1 MQQPIYQDQQSGQQG
16 AGQQMLLCPVRLVY
30 ETQILVQ
37 PGEQIQPNQT
47 IFINPHNPPPWIQNR
62 PQNNVMYVQQMAPNN
77 FMQQIQQHPT
87 QNPIYIHQNYN
98 NIQQMIPQQFL
109 SQAQHKEVRT
119 TNVQMAN
126 MLQRNPTQTLQPTAS
141 PYNTSTQSETTQNNT
156 TANFG
161 VIPANYMQNQIN
173 QNQINFLPTNVNN
186 KQIVQNVQTPPRPA
200 VTTANVMNFQRNIEM
215 QQNIPR
221 PVVQQTFQHES
232 NMIQTSLPQ
241 SITMV
246 PIQPTQSLQRPNDT
260 QDQITQIRPMQTLG
274 TNKPNLPPTGNTIT
288 NSTHERIVKKIAAV
302 TPKGNITVNTLVNT
316 VPKNVPSY
324 SYRPIQ
330 PRPQQ
335 QRNIAP
341 NIIPTNTQTQIKGPP
356 KLQQPLP
363 YNTNPL
369 TYVMTSNYTNTEQ
382 SMFNRKRKSE
392 SPDEVQKKMMIN
404 HVPQKNSPVAV
415 VSSVQTNTVSSI
427 GVNTMP
433 MQKTHKMPPNITRIP
448 TIIRNEETI
457 KDIQQR
463 VEVPTVKET
472 ASPSETEKLLRNTV
486 FTQARNRVLA
496 DKQEIISTNVIKVE
510 TITSDYKS
518 ESILKK
524 ELEKEPAKNSEESKM
539 DVVKNEE
546 EHKIELINKEEE
558 IKKDLINKEED
569 VKKHLVKKEEEI
581 RKDLIKKEEEI
592 RKDLI
597 KKEEEIR
604 KDLIKKEEEIR
615 KDLVK
620 KEESKKVLVKK
631 EENEL
636 DSIKKEEE
644 TQKES
649 TKKEDTNP
657 VVQTKEE
664 KIGKDANDV
673 LKPNIREINVLG
685 NSKSNDKNGFVLTH
699 VLDGYVIQESNIA
712 FPIRRPLKEKTLPP
726 NTVTEVKKDSK
737 EVKTENNTKMFNL
750 SNLNLNEA
758 EEKKR
763 LAEEEENKDCKESV
777 SKKDNPFA
785 ELKTETV
792 KSWTVKEL
800 TEHLVK
806 YEWEETVSVLLEHE
820 IDGESLY
827 LVSKNQLVSI
837 GISEEHADIICDFV
851 KR

>member
-1 MQQPIYQDQQSGQQG
+1 MQQPIYQDQQGGQQG

-77 FMQQIQQHPT
+77 FMPQIQQQPA

-98 NIQQMIPQQFL
+98 NLQQMIPQQII

-119 TNVQMAN
+119 ANVQMAN
-126 MLQRNPTQTLQPTAS
+126 MLQRNPAQQLQPTAN
-141 PYNTSTQSETTQNNT
+141 PYNTSAPNEAQNTATT
-156 TANFG
+156 NFG
-161 VIPANYMQNQIN
+161 VIPANYMQNQIT
-173 QNQINFLPTNVNN
+173 QNQINFIPTNAN
-186 KQIVQNVQTPPRPA
+186 KQIIQNVQTPRPA
-200 VTTANVMNFQRNIEM
+200 VTTTNVMNFQRNIEI

-221 PVVQQTFQHES
+221 TVVQQTFQHES
-232 NMIQTSLPQ
+232 NIQTSLPQ

-246 PIQPTQSLQRPNDT
+246 PIQPTQPPQRTNDT
-260 QDQITQIRPMQTLG
+260 HDQSTQIRPMQTLVA
-274 TNKPNLPPTGNTIT
+274 NKPTIPPTVTTIS

-316 VPKNVPSY
+316 VPKNVSSY

-335 QRNIAP
+335 QRNIVP
-341 NIIPTNTQTQIKGPP
+341 NIIPTNTQAQIKGPP
-356 KLQQPLP
+356 KMQQPVT
-363 YNTNPL
+363 YNANPL
-369 TYVMTSNYTNTEQ
+369 TYLMTSNYTNTEQ

-392 SPDEVQKKMMIN
+392 SPDEVQKKMVSQI
-404 HVPQKNSPVAV
+404 PQKGSPVAV
-415 VSSVQTNTVSSI
+415 VSSVQTNTVNSI

-433 MQKTHKMPPNITRIP
+433 MQKTHKMPANITRIP
-448 TIIRNEETI
+448 NMIRNEETI
-457 KDIQQR
+457 KEIQQR
-463 VEVPTVKET
+463 VETQMVKDT
-472 ASPSETEKLLRNTV
+472 SSQSETEKLLRNTV

-496 DKQEIISTNVIKVE
+496 DKQEMISTNTIKVE
-510 TITSDYKS
+510 TITSEIKT

-524 ELEKEPAKNSEESKM
+524 ELEKEPVKIAEENKR
-539 DVVKNEE
+539 DLVKKEE
-546 EHKIELINKEEE
+546 ENKIELIKKEEESKKDLTNKEEE
-558 IKKDLINKEED
+558 IKKEI
-569 VKKHLVKKEEEI
+569 VKKEEEI
-581 RKDLIKKEEEI
+581 RKEIIKKEEEI

-604 KDLIKKEEEIR
+604 KDIIKKEEAIR
-615 KDLVK
+615 KDLFK
-620 KEESKKVLVKK
+620 KVEESKNVLVQKK
-631 EENEL
+631 EDKKEL
-636 DSIKKEEE
+636 ITKEEE
-644 TQKES
+644 NKKDAPENET
-649 TKKEDTNP
+649 TKSV
-657 VVQTKEE
+657 VVQKEE
-664 KIGKDANDV
+664 KIGKDPSNT

-685 NSKSNDKNGFVLTH
+685 NRQSNDKNSFVLTH

-712 FPIRRPLKEKTLPP
+712 FPIRRPLKEKTLLP
-726 NTVTEVKKDSK
+726 NTNTVSVDKKESK
-737 EVKTENNTKMFNL
+737 EVKTETSTKIINL
-750 SNLNLNEA
+750 SNLNLNDV

-763 LAEEEENKDCKESV
+763 VAEGEENKECTESD

-785 ELKTETV
+785 VLKTETV

-806 YEWEETVSVLLEHE
+806 YEWDETVTVLLEHE

>member
-1 MQQPIYQDQQSGQQG
+1 MQQPIYQDQQGGQQG
-16 AGQQMLLCPVRLVY
+16 AAQQQMLLCPVRLVY

-77 FMQQIQQHPT
+77 FMQQIQQHPA

-98 NIQQMIPQQFL
+98 NIQQMIPQQII

-119 TNVQMAN
+119 TNVQMTN
-126 MLQRNPTQTLQPTAS
+126 MLQRNPPQSLQPTPG
-141 PYNTSTQSETTQNNT
+141 PYNTAPSEPTQNT
-156 TANFG
+156 ATANYG
-161 VIPANYMQNQIN
+161 VIPANYMQNQIT
-173 QNQINFLPTNVNN
+173 QNQINFIPTNVNN
-186 KQIVQNVQTPPRPA
+186 KQIIQNVQTPPRPA
-200 VTTANVMNFQRNIEM
+200 VTTTNVMNFQRNIEM

-221 PVVQQTFQHES
+221 PVQQTFQHES

-246 PIQPTQSLQRPNDT
+246 PIQPTQPLQRPNDT
-260 QDQITQIRPMQTLG
+260 QDQITQIRPMQTLVA
-274 TNKPNLPPTGNTIT
+274 NKPTLPPTSSTIS

-302 TPKGNITVNTLVNT
+302 SPKGNITVNTLVNT
-316 VPKNVPSY
+316 APKNVPSY

-335 QRNIAP
+335 QRNIASNLTP
-341 NIIPTNTQTQIKGPP
+341 NNTQTQIKGPP

-363 YNTNPL
+363 YNANPL

-404 HVPQKNSPVAV
+404 HIPQKNSPVAV

-433 MQKTHKMPPNITRIP
+433 MQKTHKMPPNISRMP
-448 TIIRNEETI
+448 TMIRNEETI
-457 KDIQQR
+457 KDIQR
-463 VEVPTVKET
+463 MEVQTVKET
-472 ASPSETEKLLRNTV
+472 SQSETEKLLRNTV
-486 FTQARNRVLA
+486 FTQARNRVLS
-496 DKQEIISTNVIKVE
+496 DKQEIISTNVVKVE
-510 TITSDYKS
+510 TITSDIKS

-524 ELEKEPAKNSEESKM
+524 ELEKEPAKNMEESKKEL
-539 DVVKNEE
+539 VKNEE
-546 EHKIELINKEEE
+546 ENKIELINKEEE
-558 IKKDLINKEED
+558 NKKD
-569 VKKHLVKKEEEI
+569 LVKKEEEI
-581 RKDLIKKEEEI
+581 RKDLE
-592 RKDLI
+592 
-597 KKEEEIR
+597 
-604 KDLIKKEEEIR
+604 
-615 KDLVK
+615 
-620 KEESKKVLVKK
+620 EESKKVLVKK
-631 EENEL
+631 EENKIEL
-636 DSIKKEEE
+636 IKKEEE
-644 TQKES
+644 NKEA
-649 TKKEDTNP
+649 TKNEDSDP
-657 VVQTKEE
+657 VFVQAKEE

-673 LKPNIREINVLG
+673 VKPNIREINVLG

-712 FPIRRPLKEKTLPP
+712 FPIRRPLKEKPLPP
-726 NTVTEVKKDSK
+726 NTVTEVKKDTK
-737 EVKTENNTKMFNL
+737 VKPENSTKIFNL
-750 SNLNLNEA
+750 SNLNLNDA
-758 EEKKR
+758 EEKKK

-785 ELKTETV
+785 ALKTETV

>member
-77 FMQQIQQHPT
+77 FMQQIQQHST

-126 MLQRNPTQTLQPTAS
+126 MLQRNPAQTLQPTAS
-141 PYNTSTQSETTQNNT
+141 PYNTGTQSETTQNNT
-156 TANFG
+156 TANFS

-200 VTTANVMNFQRNIEM
+200 VTTTNVMNFQRNIEM

-221 PVVQQTFQHES
+221 PVVQQTFQHEN

-260 QDQITQIRPMQTLG
+260 QDQITQIRPMQTLAA
-274 TNKPNLPPTGNTIT
+274 NKQNLPPTGNTIT

-356 KLQQPLP
+356 KLQQPLS
-363 YNTNPL
+363 YNANPH

-448 TIIRNEETI
+448 SLIRNEETI

-463 VEVPTVKET
+463 MEVQTVKET
-472 ASPSETEKLLRNTV
+472 SSPSETEKLLRNTV

-510 TITSDYKS
+510 TITSDIKS

-524 ELEKEPAKNSEESKM
+524 ELEKETAKNSEESKM

-546 EHKIELINKEEE
+546 ENKIELINKEEE
-558 IKKDLINKEED
+558 SKKDLINKEED
-569 VKKHLVKKEEEI
+569 IKKHLVKKEEEI
-581 RKDLIKKEEEI
+581 RKDLIKKEEE
-592 RKDLI
+592 
-597 KKEEEIR
+597 
-604 KDLIKKEEEIR
+604 
-615 KDLVK
+615 
-620 KEESKKVLVKK
+620 
-631 EENEL
+631 ENKI

-644 TQKES
+644 THKEA

-673 LKPNIREINVLG
+673 IKPNIREINVLG

-726 NTVTEVKKDSK
+726 NTITEVKKDSK

-758 EEKKR
+758 EEKER

-777 SKKDNPFA
+777 SKKEISIPSNKKFIICFFSDNPFA